1 MVVDR
6 AVLSLDEQTAARVR
20 PVLTWLFEQ
29 GAGDPPD
36 VVVVERFLTEQ
47 LPSHWHVEEREQH
60 EVAWALGDLFERAG
74 LVAQAEACRSATT
87 HEILAGWGWTRS
99 LPGVAPEFWR
109 PALDTLRARRRESG
123 VPLRAELSMAS
134 ARGLLAV
141 VADGVTLT
149 EDGQLPLPVVIELD
163 DRFRWTQEFPW
174 MRRTA
179 ETDVAPLRLLRD
191 HLAAQRLLAYDG
203 PRLVPTSLGRA
214 CTRSTERLW
223 RAVVDPSPRWSSEFE
238 RDALAVMA
246 ASVLRSAD
254 FSLGRIGEEVTQVL
268 AGKWRPADR
277 ASLHDGV
284 LPVVQAWYQLG
295 VPLGWW
301 DTGHGPADRRP
312 NGLGRAAAVAV
323 FGAVAAPGLRGPAG
337 EPPG

>member
-1 MVVDR
+1 VELDR
-6 AVLSLDEQTAARVR
+6 AVLSLDEQTAARAR
-20 PVLTWLFEQ
+20 PVLAWWSAH
-29 GAGDPPD
+29 GAGDRPG
-36 VVVVERFLTEQ
+36 VEVVERFLTEE
-47 LPSHWHVEEREQH
+47 LPSHWRADEREQH

-74 LVAQAEACRSATT
+74 LVGQAEACRSATT
-87 HEILAGWGWTRS
+87 HGIIAGWGWTQS
-99 LPGVAPEFWR
+99 FPGTAVEFWR
-109 PALDTLRARRRESG
+109 PAIDTLRDRRRNGG
-123 VPLRAELSMAS
+123 VPPRAGLSMAS
-134 ARGLLAV
+134 ARALLAV

-149 EDGQLPLPVVIELD
+149 EDGQLPLPVVVGLD

-174 MRRTA
+174 LRRTA
-179 ETDVAPLRLLRD
+179 EADVAPLRLLRE
-191 HLAAQRLLAYDG
+191 HLSAQRLLAYDG
-203 PRLVPTSLGRA
+203 RRLVLTRLGRA
-214 CTRSTERLW
+214 CARSTELLW

-254 FSLGRIGEEVTQVL
+254 FSLGRIGEEVTHVL

-284 LPVVQAWYQLG
+284 LPVVQSWYRLG

-301 DTGHGPADRRP
+301 DTGHGAADRRP

-323 FGAVAAPGLRGPAG
+323 FEAVAAPGIRAPADA
-337 EPPG
+337 PPG

>member
-1 MVVDR
+1 VDLDR
-6 AVLSLDEQTAARVR
+6 AALLLDEQSAARVR
-20 PVLTWLFEQ
+20 PVLTWWLDQ

-36 VVVVERFLTEQ
+36 VGVVERFLTEQ
-47 LPSHWHVEEREQH
+47 LPSNWRVDEREQH

-74 LVAQAEACRSATT
+74 LAAQAEECRSAAV
-87 HEILAGWGWTRS
+87 HEVLAGWGWTRS
-99 LPGVAPEFWR
+99 LPGVAAEFWR
-109 PALDTLRARRRESG
+109 PALATLRDRRRRSG
-123 VPLRAELSMAS
+123 VPPRAQLSMAS
-134 ARGLLAV
+134 ARGLLEV

-149 EDGQLPLPVVIELD
+149 EDGQLPLPVVVELD

-179 ETDVAPLRLLRD
+179 ESDVAPLRLLRE
-191 HLAAQRLLAYDG
+191 HLAAQHLLAYDG
-203 PRLVPTSLGRA
+203 PRLVPTDLGRA
-214 CTRSTERLW
+214 CTRSTQRLW
-223 RAVVDPSPRWSSEFE
+223 RAVVDPSPRWSAEFE

-284 LPVVQAWYQLG
+284 LRVVQAWYQLG

-301 DTGHGPADRRP
+301 DTGHGAADRRP

-323 FGAVAAPGLRGPAG
+323 FGAVAAPGVRGSVG
-337 EPPG
+337 TPG